1 MTVPTA
7 PVAALTLVLGFL
19 VAEVT
24 GVRALGGV
32 LLLAGLALCAAQ
44 WRARLGW
51 GRTAALAAAF
61 LLAFAGS
68 HVMARTI
75 GAWPA
80 VFVAAAATFV
90 AVWAVDR
97 DRVVAGSRAE

>member
-1 MTVPTA
+1 
-7 PVAALTLVLGFL
+7 
-19 VAEVT
+19 
-24 GVRALGGV
+24 
-32 LLLAGLALCAAQ
+32 
-44 WRARLGW
+44 
-51 GRTAALAAAF
+51 
-61 LLAFAGS
+61 
-68 HVMARTI
+68 MARTI